1 MKCAIC
7 LQVYQEPIQ
16 LPCFHFFCQA
26 CLRLQ
31 ITNQKTVDVMPRCA
45 ECNVPFNRRQ
55 TCQNKKFNS
64 ILEVYKSIRQA
75 NNLCTQMP
83 QMDLFMANNQRRV
96 ENFKLISARLKQE
109 NAAAAAEAKK
119 VEVPKTAPKL
129 KGEPPIVKVE
139 VPIAETTKKLAKA
152 KKAQIEAPV
161 KKAP

>member
-1 MKCAIC
+1 
-7 LQVYQEPIQ
+7 
-16 LPCFHFFCQA
+16 
-26 CLRLQ
+26 
-31 ITNQKTVDVMPRCA
+31 
-45 ECNVPFNRRQ
+45 
-55 TCQNKKFNS
+55 
-64 ILEVYKSIRQA
+64 
-75 NNLCTQMP
+75 MP